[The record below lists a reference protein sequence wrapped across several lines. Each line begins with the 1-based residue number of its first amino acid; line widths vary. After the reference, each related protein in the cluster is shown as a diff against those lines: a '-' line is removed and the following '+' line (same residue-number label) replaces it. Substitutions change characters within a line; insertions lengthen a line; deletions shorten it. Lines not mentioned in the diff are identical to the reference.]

1 MQQEVTMKF
10 MKLEKTNVDNN
21 DVGMN
26 VKYMGLRP
34 VSQVAIT

>member
-10 MKLEKTNVDNN
+10 MKLEKSNDDNN

-26 VKYMGLRP
+26 VKYVGLKP